1 MKAIVY
7 EKFGSPD
14 VFELR
19 EVEKPIPKDNEI
31 LVKVHAASVNAIDM
45 IFRSGATL
53 LFGMTKLMAG
63 FKKPKSK
70 ILGFDLSGEVVS
82 VGKKVT
88 KFKVGDLVYGGKQT
102 PGANAEYTCMPEKSA
117 AIKPANMTHEEAA
130 AVPDVACVAYE
141 ALINKVKIQE
151 GQKVLI
157 YGASG
162 GVGTFAIQ
170 VARLFTKEVTAV
182 CSTDKM
188 STAKS
193 LGASSV
199 IDYTKEDFT
208 KNGQTYD
215 FIFDAVGRK
224 KITYSQCKKSLSKGG
239 IFVTTDTESV
249 LFRYMFN
256 KKVKSFMAPITTEK
270 LDFLRE
276 QIEAGKIKSVIEKT
290 FPLSKTADAHR
301 YYEKGHLKGKVVIS
315 VVGKN

>member
-19 EVEKPIPKDNEI
+19 EVEKPIPKDDEI

-45 IFRSGATL
+45 IFRSGASL

-70 ILGFDLSGEVVS
+70 ILGFDLSGEAVS

-88 KFKVGDLVYGGKQT
+88 KFKKCDLIYGGLKT
-102 PGANAEYTCMPEKSA
+102 PGANAEYVCISEKTA
-117 AIKPANMTHEEAA
+117 AIKPSNMTHEEAA
-130 AVPDVACVAYE
+130 AVPDVACVAFE
-141 ALINKVKIQE
+141 ALINQVKIQE

-182 CSTDKM
+182 CSTDKVK
-188 STAKS
+188 TAKS
-193 LGASSV
+193 LGATSV

-215 FIFDAVGRK
+215 VIFDAVGRK
-224 KITYSQCKKSLSKGG
+224 KITYSQCKKSISKKG

-256 KKVKSFMAPITTEK
+256 KRVKSFMAAITSER

-276 QIEAGKIKSVIEKT
+276 QIEAGKIKSIVEKT
-290 FPLSKTADAHR
+290 FPLSQVAEAHR